1 MASSSF
7 IDEIFPANSVPGGL
21 ATLSLAVAIGIA
33 FGNLRF
39 KGVRLGVAAVLF
51 AALLFAQFGLSVDP
65 KVLEY
70 FRDFALVLFVYT
82 LGLQMGPGFF
92 ASLRAEGLRLNI
104 LAVLVVVL
112 GAVTAGLI
120 VYFAKLPKEIASGLY
135 TGGFA
140 TTPALAAG
148 EEALRSAI
156 ASHPGPLTAD
166 AAVNHADLA
175 YSVAYPFGL
184 TGPILLVI
192 LFRVLFGVKMKDE
205 LQSLKAC
212 ELVRRPPQAVA
223 DIEVTRAAVAGVPLR
238 DQRFLQ
244 SRGVLFTRV
253 LRGSVQTVP
262 TATTQLMV
270 GDIVRAVGPQNA
282 LDELVTMLGQRSAV
296 NLAELTGQVNRETVV
311 VTRGKV
317 LGKSLRELDLINR
330 LGVTV
335 GRVQRSGVD
344 LPARAALTLH
354 FGDSV
359 TVVGP
364 AEGLKAAETEL
375 GNSTDAVNQT
385 QLIPIFLG
393 IWLGVIVG
401 SVPLLIPGLHTP
413 VRIGLAGGPMLVA
426 IALSRLGNIGSVVW
440 YMPPAANQIL
450 RDFGM
455 AVFLACVGF
464 QSGDHFFQK
473 LIYEGGLPLVGWGA
487 VITIVPMLLVGLF
500 ARAVFK
506 MNFITLSGLISG
518 AMTSSPT
525 LLFANET
532 TESSSPAVAYAA
544 VYPLSMLVPVFCSQL
559 LVSVMMK

>member
-1 MASSSF
+1 MTSHLYLGS
-7 IDEIFPANSVPGGL
+7 IFRPDDPTAGI
-21 ATLSLAVAIGIA
+21 ATLSLAVAVGIA
-33 FGNLRF
+33 LGNIRI

-51 AALLFAQFGLSVDP
+51 AAMLFAQLGLSIEP
-65 KVLEY
+65 RVLEY
-70 FRDFALVLFVYT
+70 LRDFALVLFVYT

-112 GAVTAGLI
+112 GAVTAGAI
-120 VYFAKLPKEIASGLY
+120 VHFAKLPREIASGLY

-148 EEALRSAI
+148 EEALRGFARSHNATEASA
-156 ASHPGPLTAD
+156 S
-166 AAVNHADLA
+166 AAVAATDLA

-192 LFRVLFGVKMKDE
+192 LFRIVFRVKMKDE
-205 LQSLKAC
+205 LKHLTESEQ
-212 ELVRRPPQAVA
+212 VRRPPQTVA
-223 DIEVTRAAVAGVPLR
+223 DIEVTRDSMVGVPLR
-238 DQRFLQ
+238 DQCFLQ
-244 SRGVLFTRV
+244 SRGVLFTRL
-253 LRGSVQTVP
+253 LRGTVQSVP
-262 TATTQLMV
+262 TATTQLQL
-270 GDIVRAVGPQNA
+270 GDILRAVGPQHA
-282 LDELVTMLGQRSAV
+282 LDELVQMMGQRSSV
-296 NLAELTGQVNRETVV
+296 NLAEMTGQVDRQILV

-317 LGKSLRELDLINR
+317 LGKSLRELNLINR
-330 LGVTV
+330 LGTTIA
-335 GRVQRSGVD
+335 RVQRAGVD
-344 LPARAALTLH
+344 LPVRASLTLH

-359 TVVGP
+359 TVIGP
-364 AEGLKAAETEL
+364 AEGLKGAEIEL
-375 GNSTDAVNQT
+375 GNSPDAANQT

-393 IWLGVIVG
+393 LWLGVIVG
-401 SVPLLIPGLHTP
+401 SVPLVFPGLHQS

-464 QSGDHFFQK
+464 QSGHEFLQNLLHK
-473 LIYEGGLPLVGWGA
+473 GGLPLVGWGA
-487 VITIVPMLLVGLF
+487 IVTLMPMLLVGLF
-500 ARAVFK
+500 ARIVFK
-506 MNFITLSGLISG
+506 MNFITLCGLISG

-532 TESSSPAVAYAA
+532 TESSAPALAYAA
-544 VYPLSMLVPVFCSQL
+544 VYPLSMLVPVFCAQL
-559 LVSVMMK
+559 LVSFIM

>member
-1 MASSSF
+1 MTSSHF
-7 IDEIFPANSVPGGL
+7 IDEIFPSNSPVPGGL

-33 FGNLRF
+33 LGNIRV
-39 KGVRLGVAAVLF
+39 KGVRLGIAAVLF
-51 AALLFAQFGLSVDP
+51 SALLFAQFGLTIEAR
-65 KVLEY
+65 VLEY

-92 ASLRAEGLRLNI
+92 SSLRAEGLRLNL
-104 LAVLVVVL
+104 LAVSVVIL

-120 VYFAKLPKEIASGLY
+120 VHFAKLPHELASGLY

-148 EEALRSAI
+148 EEALRDFATSHPSALNGAAAI
-156 ASHPGPLTAD
+156 ARTD
-166 AAVNHADLA
+166 QA

-192 LFRVLFGVKMKDE
+192 LFRVVFRVKMNEE
-205 LQSLKAC
+205 LDALQAS

-223 DIEVTRAAVAGVPLR
+223 DIEITNPLIADVSLR

-244 SRGVLFTRV
+244 TRGVLFTRL
-253 LRGSVQTVP
+253 LRAALHTVP
-262 TATTQLMV
+262 TANTHLQV
-270 GDIVRAVGPQNA
+270 GDIVRAVGPRGA
-282 LDELVTMLGQRSAV
+282 LDELVKLLGVPSTV
-296 NLAELTGQVNRETVV
+296 NLAEQSGQVNRETLL
-311 VTRGKV
+311 VTHKAV

-344 LPARAALTLH
+344 LPAKASLALH

-364 AEGLKAAETEL
+364 AQGLKSAEAEL
-375 GNSTDAVNQT
+375 GNSSEAVNQT

-401 SVPLLIPGLHTP
+401 SIPLLVPGLHSS

-464 QSGDHFFQK
+464 QSGDQFFQK
-473 LIYEGGLPLVGWGA
+473 LAHGGLSLVGWGA
-487 VITIVPMLLVGLF
+487 VVTMVPMLIVGLF
-500 ARAVFK
+500 ARMVLK

-532 TESSSPAVAYAA
+532 TESNSPAVAYAA
-544 VYPLSMLVPVFCSQL
+544 VYPMSMLVPVFCSQL
-559 LVSVMMK
+559 LVSVMM